1 MEPEQ
6 ARKRRAQEKAALR
19 KRQLLIGKV
28 IIVLLLL
35 IIAVLCYMLL
45 NGTLTEEKP
54 KKNAQTEGAASTE
67 PVTEQATESAALKE
81 EDLIAQA
88 DQKAAM
94 YNYDAAISLLK
105 DSGMYESSTGMKQA
119 VTKYETDKAACVEYP
134 LDQITH
140 VFYHTLIK
148 DPSKAFDGDD
158 KEKGYEQFMTT
169 INEFNKITQSMYD
182 KGYVLVNLHDMVTFD
197 ENGNTVRGKIML
209 PPDKKPFV
217 LSQDDVSYY
226 HYMEGDGFAS
236 KLIVDENGDV
246 KNEYVEDDGTVSVGD
261 YDLVPL
267 LDSFVKKHPDFSYHG
282 AKGTIALTG
291 YNGVLGYRTDSD
303 YRDKKNLQDNQK
315 LFLEKHPDFNF
326 DSEVAGAK
334 KVAEA
339 MKEKGWVFASH
350 TWGHLNVTNEPL
362 DKIKTDTEKWKA
374 NVETIVG
381 PTDIIIFAFGADI
394 GSWEGY
400 SGNEKFD
407 YLKSQGFNIY
417 CNVDASQTSWV
428 QFGDNY
434 MRQGRRNLDG
444 YLMYYSPDKLTDLFN
459 VDEVFDPSRH
469 TPIPQL

>member
-1 MEPEQ
+1 M
-6 ARKRRAQEKAALR
+6 
-19 KRQLLIGKV
+19 
-28 IIVLLLL
+28 
-35 IIAVLCYMLL
+35 
-45 NGTLTEEKP
+45 
-54 KKNAQTEGAASTE
+54 
-67 PVTEQATESAALKE
+67 
-81 EDLIAQA
+81 
-88 DQKAAM
+88 
-94 YNYDAAISLLK
+94 
-105 DSGMYESSTGMKQA
+105 
-119 VTKYETDKAACVEYP
+119 
-134 LDQITH
+134 
-140 VFYHTLIK
+140 
-148 DPSKAFDGDD
+148 
-158 KEKGYEQFMTT
+158 
-169 INEFNKITQSMYD
+169 
-182 KGYVLVNLHDMVTFD
+182 
-197 ENGNTVRGKIML
+197 
-209 PPDKKPFV
+209 
-217 LSQDDVSYY
+217 
-226 HYMEGDGFAS
+226 
-236 KLIVDENGDV
+236 
-246 KNEYVEDDGTVSVGD
+246 EDDGTVSVGD
-261 YDLVPL
+261 YDLIPL

-303 YRDKKNLQDNQK
+303 YRDKKNLQDNQREY
-315 LFLEKHPDFNF
+315 LEKHPDFDF
-326 DSEVAGAK
+326 DSEVAGAR

-339 MKEKGWVFASH
+339 MKEDGWVFASH

-362 DKIKTDTEKWKA
+362 DKIKTDTDKWKA